1 LSGHQNDGV
10 TDWSD
15 AQLWEAAGSAVF
27 DRGVAYA
34 ADGHVRDLA
43 MDGAVITATVLGS
56 DASYDV
62 RIDDR
67 SVACDCPYA
76 ANGDICKHVVAVAI
90 SARGDAPPS
99 PDAVASYVDSLSP
112 EDLRELVQRAAERD
126 DILRRELQLAAAAA
140 AEDVGAVR
148 DLVDR
153 TLSTRRYLD
162 YWAAMR
168 WAEEA
173 QPTVDTLRSLAESP
187 STSSEVIPLIERAVK
202 KAIIVLGRADDSSG
216 LPGGVVDQ
224 LLKAHAVA
232 ARLGRPDARKLARW
246 LVRFSCDD
254 QDWFNPDVVDYVDA
268 LGTAGLEVYRSEL
281 QRRLAANPD
290 HYGATHALERLAVAT
305 QDAKA
310 VVSLLGGDLSS
321 MYQYLRVAEA
331 MVEMGRDQDA
341 LEWARRGLKSGG
353 GAWMHERKLREI
365 AATLLDR
372 RGDTDGAMDVLRE
385 GLARGPALDAFGML
399 RSVAS
404 RHGRW
409 EAEREA
415 ALVAVRARSHE
426 DFVDALL
433 SEGDPEMAWVAAQAG
448 GARHSTWQRLAK
460 HHAAGHELQVMEVC
474 RDTVRE
480 LLQRADRRN
489 YEESVP
495 WLRRMR
501 DSAAACG
508 RRPEFGEFLAELRDL
523 HRNRPTF
530 IKILDAAHL

>member
-1 LSGHQNDGV
+1 M

-15 AQLWEAAGSAVF
+15 AQLREAAGSAVF

-56 DASYDV
+56 DASYGV

-99 PDAVASYVDSLSP
+99 PDAVASYVEMLSP
-112 EDLRELVQRAAERD
+112 EDLRKLVLRAAERD
-126 DILRRELQLAAAAA
+126 DILRRELQLAAATA

-168 WAEEA
+168 WAEGA
-173 QPTVDTLRSLAESP
+173 QPTVDTLRALAESP
-187 STSSEVIPLIERAVK
+187 STSSEVVPIIERAVK
-202 KAIIVLGRADDSSG
+202 KAISVLGRADDSSG

-224 LLKAHAVA
+224 LLQVHAVA

-268 LGTAGLEVYRSEL
+268 LGKSGLAVYRSEL
-281 QRRLAANPD
+281 ERRLAASPD
-290 HYGATHALERLAVAT
+290 HFGARHALERLAVAT
-305 QDAKA
+305 EDTEA

-321 MYQYLRVAEA
+321 MYQYLRVSEA
-331 MVEMGRDQDA
+331 MVELRRDEDA
-341 LEWARRGLKSGG
+341 LGWARRGLDSGS

-365 AATLLDR
+365 ASTLLEQRQDVA
-372 RGDTDGAMDVLRE
+372 GALDVLRD
-385 GLARGPALDAFGML
+385 GLARGPALDALGML
-399 RSVAS
+399 RSVAR

-409 EAEREA
+409 EEEREA
-415 ALVAVRARSHE
+415 ALDAVRRQSHE
-426 DFVDALL
+426 DYVEALL
-433 SEGDPEMAWVAAQAG
+433 SEGDVDAAWDAAQAR
-448 GARHSTWQRLAK
+448 GARQSTWQRLAK
-460 HHAAGHELQVMEVC
+460 QHAAGHESQVMDIC
-474 RDTVRE
+474 RDTVQE

-489 YEESVP
+489 YEDAIR

-501 DSAAACG
+501 DSGARCG
-508 RRPEFGEFLAELRDL
+508 RRPEFEGFIANLRDL